1 MIKAVVKLTKFAQ
14 MVGLLALVAACFGFN
29 ALKAAPIQS
38 GKIQS
43 GKINVISREDGSG
56 TRGAFVEIFG
66 LLEKKGDKKIDT
78 TSPKAEITNST
89 AVMLQSISNDKN
101 AIGYVSLGSLKSIVK
116 GVKIDG
122 VAPSVENIKAKK
134 YAISRPFNVVT
145 KNGLSGEKLA
155 LVRDFLDFSKANA
168 EVITK
173 AGYIPLDSK
182 ATGAKQGV
190 SGKIVIAGSS
200 SITPL
205 MEKLKESYTAKN
217 PRVNIEILQS
227 DSTTGI
233 NSVVQGIA
241 DIGMVSRELKDK
253 ELSAGIKA
261 EVLAIDGLAIII
273 NPSNKIEGLS
283 KAQVKEIFSGKVG
296 KWEEIK

>member
-1 MIKAVVKLTKFAQ
+1 MLKAVVKVTKFAQ
-14 MVGLLALVAACFGFN
+14 IAGLIALAAACFGLN
-29 ALKAAPIQS
+29 ALKAAPA
-38 GKIQS
+38 QS

-89 AVMLQSISNDKN
+89 AVMLTTTANDKN
-101 AIGYVSLGSLKSIVK
+101 AIGYVSLGSLKNIVK
-116 GVKIDG
+116 GIKIDG
-122 VAPSVENIKAKK
+122 VAPSVENIKSKK
-134 YAISRPFNVVT
+134 YSISRTFNVVT

-173 AGYIPLDSK
+173 AGYIPLGNAK
-182 ATGAKQGV
+182 ASPKAGLK
-190 SGKIVIAGSS
+190 GKIVIAGSS

-205 MEKLKESYTAKN
+205 MEKLKESYSAKN
-217 PRVNIEILQS
+217 PQVVLEILQS

-241 DIGMVSRELKDK
+241 DIGMVSRELKDN
-253 ELSAGIKA
+253 ELNLGIKA
-261 EVLAIDGLAIII
+261 EVLAIDGLAVIV

-283 KAQVKEIFSGKVG
+283 KAQVKEIFSGKVS
-296 KWEEIK
+296 KWEDLK